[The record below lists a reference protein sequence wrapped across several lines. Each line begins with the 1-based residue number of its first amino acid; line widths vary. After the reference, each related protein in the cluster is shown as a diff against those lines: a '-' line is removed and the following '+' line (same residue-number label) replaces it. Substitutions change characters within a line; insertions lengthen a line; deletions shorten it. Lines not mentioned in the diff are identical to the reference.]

1 LAGPDARY
9 FVTSLILS
17 RTGEELHQFMMKRYG
32 RALNLTESALA
43 KAACAA
49 GPESSATPLSKSIL
63 NPVQRM
69 WNTGLSHILVQLAG
83 QQEQKH
89 HEHSAVAGH
98 SQLQTAMVEAI
109 FKAHFEQGLNIS
121 DAAVLIALAEEV
133 GVTGAAE
140 ALSSHTVAEQVA
152 SFQAAAKAEGAA
164 GVPYFTVKR
173 QHYPGRFRFCGA
185 QPTSTFVKAFQK
197 LLLDRTQLVT
207 AISNKMAT
215 AAAEAE
221 AAAVS
226 ALLGAAVASSPT
238 DEQLAVVESF
248 KHSRSTGPYGGSGS
262 GSVQQRHNSASSTT
276 TQQIGQAFRPLKKR
290 QRLSED
296 VTASAAA
303 AVTVQ
308 QQQQQHSSS
317 GSSSSSSSGDKQDA
331 LPASA
336 HVKQNNNSNST
347 NDSNSG
353 YYQYGHFHTG
363 HHGEQL
369 HHEAQQ
375 QQQQQRPSSY
385 SRQMFS
391 QQQGYNAGN
400 IDTTAKD
407 SQVKT
412 DNSPASSSSSGMP
425 EDTTSVSAGATITVV
440 DQPAVAPSSCTMTST
455 TAVATTSTQD
465 ANTQQQQQQQQQ
477 QHQQQR
483 QQQGWFLAGMR
494 HLS

>member
-1 LAGPDARY
+1 M
-9 FVTSLILS
+9 
-17 RTGEELHQFMMKRYG
+17 ERYG

-49 GPESSATPLSKSIL
+49 GPVSSATPLSKSIL

-140 ALSSHTVAEQVA
+140 ALSCQTVAEQVA

-185 QPTSTFVKAFQK
+185 QPTSTFVQAFQK

-207 AISNKMAT
+207 AIRNKMAT

-248 KHSRSTGPYGGSGS
+248 KHSRSTGHPYGSSGSG
-262 GSVQQRHNSASSTT
+262 GSVQQRHSSASPTT
-276 TQQIGQAFRPLKKR
+276 TQQMGPAFRPLKKR

-296 VTASAAA
+296 ATSSASAAA

-317 GSSSSSSSGDKQDA
+317 GSGSSSSGDKQDA
-331 LPASA
+331 LPAPA

-347 NDSNSG
+347 DDSNSG

-391 QQQGYNAGN
+391 QQQGYNTSTT
-400 IDTTAKD
+400 DTAAKD

-412 DNSPASSSSSGMP
+412 DNSPASSSSSGML
-425 EDTTSVSAGATITVV
+425 ESTTSVSAGATITVV

-455 TAVATTSTQD
+455 TAVATTSTQG
-465 ANTQQQQQQQQQ
+465 ANTQQQQQ
-477 QHQQQR
+477 QQQR